1 MKTPLPLA
9 ATVVAALLPL
19 TTAVEAQDAVAEFY
33 RGKSIRFIIG
43 AIAGG
48 GNDTYARL
56 VGRHIGKFIPG
67 NPTIV
72 PVNMPGASGHVSA
85 AHIYNVAA
93 RDGTVI
99 QRFSP
104 DTTPE
109 DPALVAAVKQA
120 LAG

>member
-1 MKTPLPLA
+1 MRGHRTI
-9 ATVVAALLPL
+9 AALVTAAMLPPL
-19 TTAVEAQDAVAEFY
+19 TAARAQDPIADFY

-56 VGRHIGKFIPG
+56 VGRHLGKFIPG

-93 RDGTVI
+93 RDATVM
-99 QRFSP
+99 
-104 DTTPE
+104 
-109 DPALVAAVKQA
+109 
-120 LAG
+120 G